1 MPCGH
6 DLSKINQPML
16 RLLEVLFA
24 KRHARFKWVVALPGA
39 VALLF
44 LGHALEDGGL
54 SSAAP
59 YAAVVLLS
67 ALYLLRPMLIAWGPV
82 FAAFVF
88 YSVAVLVNPDNGG
101 PRSEWITFLLMGIVP
116 VVVLWLAR
124 PGTVAD
130 ALTRQPMREYWEI
143 EKGRVDSLRFFK
155 ALWTHFPDATT
166 FYAEGNSIADDVR
179 DCYRVH
185 QEEGDYLPSRQ
196 TIFPRSATFRCRF
209 SSSLTGALSALAG
222 IHAEPELLDHL
233 SLYRASEEL
242 MSWPDAF
249 ANVLLVSR
257 SVPENVV
264 AAFAAGLGLT
274 YSAGPAG

>member
-1 MPCGH
+1 
-6 DLSKINQPML
+6 
-16 RLLEVLFA
+16 LLKVLFE
-24 KRHARFKWVVALPGA
+24 KRPARFKWVVALPGA

-59 YAAVVLLS
+59 YAAVVLMS
-67 ALYLLRPMLIAWGPV
+67 ALYLLRPMLIVWGPV

-101 PRSEWITFLLMGIVP
+101 PRSEWIIFLLMGIVP

-130 ALTRQPMREYWEI
+130 ASLTGEPMREYWEI
-143 EKGRVDSLRFFK
+143 DWEREKARVDSVQFFK

-166 FYAEGNSIADDVR
+166 FYAEGNSIAGDVS

-185 QEEGDYLPSRQ
+185 HEEGDYLPLRQ
-196 TIFPRSATFRCRF
+196 TIFPRSAKFRCRF

-222 IHAEPELLDHL
+222 MHAEPELLDHL
-233 SLYRASEEL
+233 SLYRESEEL
-242 MSWPDAF
+242 IFWPDAF

-264 AAFAAGLGLT
+264 AAFAADLGLT
-274 YSAGPAG
+274 YSAGSPG